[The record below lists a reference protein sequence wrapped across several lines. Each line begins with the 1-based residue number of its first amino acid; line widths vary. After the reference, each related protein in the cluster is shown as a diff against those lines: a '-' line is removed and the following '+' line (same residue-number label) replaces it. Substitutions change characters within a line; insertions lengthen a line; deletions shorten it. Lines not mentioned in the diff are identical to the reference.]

1 MLVMETDFSAGD
13 EEAGTFIERARRAQ
27 LIEVTV
33 DLVADEGYR
42 GASLARIAQRAG
54 ISKAAVLYHFASK
67 DALVRAAHDHTLTA
81 LTGEVARAVEAAQAP
96 NGPAAYI
103 RTMIGHLQEHPR
115 HTRMLI
121 EAMSHGIGEHGAA
134 ERWQA
139 LAQIMAAAWP
149 EPQADPRTAAV
160 IVGGAI
166 DGIVNEGLQ
175 DSGYDTVAAA
185 EQLIAM
191 VEPGR

>member
-1 MLVMETDFSAGD
+1 MATEFSAQAAGG
-13 EEAGTFIERARRAQ
+13 GTFIERARRAQ
-27 LIEVTV
+27 LIDVTIE
-33 DLVADEGYR
+33 LVADEGYS
-42 GASLARIAQRAG
+42 GASLARIAQRADL
-54 ISKAAVLYHFASK
+54 SKAAVLYHFASK
-67 DALVRAAHDHTLTA
+67 DALVRAAHEHTLTA

-96 NGPAAYI
+96 DGPAAYI

-149 EPQADPRTAAV
+149 EQQTDPRTAAV

-175 DSGYDTVAAA
+175 DPGYDTVAAA